1 MELTEKLSLIQQKMK
16 APKNLYNKFG
26 NYAYRN
32 AEGILEAFKP
42 FEAEHKVALTITD
55 DMSVIGDRVYVR
67 AIARLMDC
75 ESQET
80 IVTTAFAREASE
92 KKGMDDAQITGAAS
106 SYARKYALNGLFL
119 LDDTKDDDMDESQE
133 ETQNRNSANAKKA
146 PDTKKSSGTENKQ
159 SAAQKN
165 ESIGMLRSQL
175 VEECM
180 RTGRGKLFLKKQYAV
195 ENPEDLS
202 ESQLKDAIAMLKQMP
217 DKKVS

>member
-55 DMSVIGDRVYVR
+55 DMSVIGDRVYVK

-119 LDDTKDDDMDESQE
+119 LDDTKDADTDESHE
-133 ETQNRNSANAKKA
+133 EEQNRNRTNAKNTS
-146 PDTKKSSGTENKQ
+146 TKKASGTKNTQ
-159 SAAQKN
+159 TDVPNN
-165 ESIGMLRSQL
+165 ESIGMLRNQL

-202 ESQLKDAIAMLKQMP
+202 ESQLEDAIAMLKQMP